1 MLRWKQRLSPGPLL
15 LLLSPPLALL
25 FLHGLAHAHADA
37 AVAGSVKFLCCLLVV
52 SRQCHGHGHG
62 HGRRGRPRLKGRINV
77 GIVLRIEPEAIAT
90 RVAVVDAVAIA
101 GETGKLPA
109 LHRIEGGRCCCCN
122 FVLFSEKGLVHH
134 LVVVVVAAAAA
145 AAAADSLCFGF
156 E

>member
-1 MLRWKQRLSPGPLL
+1 MLRWKQHLSPGPLL

-25 FLHGLAHAHADA
+25 FLHGLAHAHA
-37 AVAGSVKFLCCLLVV
+37 AVAVVGSVKFPCCLLVV
-52 SRQCHGHGHG
+52 SRQCHGHG

-122 FVLFSEKGLVHH
+122 FVLFPEKGLVHH
-134 LVVVVVAAAAA
+134 HLVVVAA